1 MLSVIIKIKRF
12 LYVSIKYFY
21 TGVFT
26 VEERDWIML
35 TKIGE
40 GKNISQ
46 VSEELFIT
54 QPALTYRINK
64 IESEFGTKLFIRGNK
79 GLKPNHQGE
88 YVIQYAEKM
97 LKELQNTREEVLSMS
112 SLVKGK
118 IYIGASN
125 AIAQYILPNLLSK
138 FLKLFPEVEPHV
150 LTGFSPYLTDLLIN
164 EKIHVA
170 FLREDL
176 EWLHFKQFL
185 TKETIYLVSHEQVE
199 IENLPML
206 PRINYKTNQSL
217 KSLIDVWWSKSFQK
231 PPNIT
236 MEVDNGDVCLEIVRA
251 GLGYAFLTELGL
263 SKEKSLWRAPL
274 TNHLGEPLQRE
285 TWLYGSKESE
295 NYYTVKAF
303 LNFIQEEGVF
313 RM

>member
-1 MLSVIIKIKRF
+1 M
-12 LYVSIKYFY
+12 
-21 TGVFT
+21 
-26 VEERDWIML
+26 EERDWILL

-54 QPALTYRINK
+54 QPALTYRVNK
-64 IESEFGTKLFIRGNK
+64 IENEFGAKLFIRGNK
-79 GLKPNHQGE
+79 GIKPNHQGE
-88 YVIQYAEKM
+88 YVIRYAERM
-97 LKELQNTREEVLSMS
+97 IKELQNAREEVLSMS
-112 SLVKGK
+112 SRIKGK

-125 AIAQYILPNLLSK
+125 AVAQYVLPDLLSK
-138 FLKLFPEVEPHV
+138 FLKKYPEVEPHV

-176 EWLHFKQFL
+176 EWLHFKKFL
-185 TKETIYLVSHEQVE
+185 TKETIYLVNKEEVE
-199 IENLPML
+199 IENLPLL

-217 KSLIDVWWSKSFQK
+217 KSMIDVWWSKSFQK
-231 PPNIT
+231 PPYIT

-251 GLGYAFLTELGL
+251 GLGYAILTELGL
-263 SKEKSLWRAPL
+263 SKEKHLWRKPM

-285 TWLYGSKESE
+285 TWLYGSKESDK
-295 NYYTVKAF
+295 YYTVKAF
-303 LNFIQEEGVF
+303 MDFIDEEDMF
-313 RM
+313 QLFK

>member
-1 MLSVIIKIKRF
+1 M
-12 LYVSIKYFY
+12 
-21 TGVFT
+21 
-26 VEERDWIML
+26 EERDWILLMKL
-35 TKIGE
+35 GE

-46 VSEELFIT
+46 ISEELFIT

-64 IESEFGTKLFIRGNK
+64 IENEFGTKLFIRSNK
-79 GLKPNHQGE
+79 GLKPNQQGA
-88 YVIQYAEKM
+88 YVIQYAGQM
-97 LKELQNTREEVLSMS
+97 LKDLQHTKEHVLSMS
-112 SLVKGK
+112 SHVKGT
-118 IYIGASN
+118 INIGASN

-138 FLKLFPEVEPHV
+138 FLNRYPEVEPHV

-176 EWLHFKQFL
+176 EWLHYKKFL
-185 TKETIYLVSHEQVE
+185 TKEAIYLVSKEPVE
-199 IENLPML
+199 IENLPSL

-217 KSLIDVWWSKSFQK
+217 KSLMDVWWSKHFQK
-231 PPNIT
+231 PPYIT

-263 SKEKSLWRAPL
+263 SKEKNLWRMPL
-274 TNHLGEPLQRE
+274 VNHLSEPLERE
-285 TWLYGSKESE
+285 TWLYGSKASE

-303 LNFIQEEGVF
+303 LDFIQEEGTITG
-313 RM
+313 